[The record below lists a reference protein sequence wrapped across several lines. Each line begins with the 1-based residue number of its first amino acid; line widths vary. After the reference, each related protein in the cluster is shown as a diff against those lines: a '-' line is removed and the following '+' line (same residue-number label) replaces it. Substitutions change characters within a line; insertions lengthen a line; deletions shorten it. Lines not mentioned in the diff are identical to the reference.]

1 MSKMNEDFKNIQVK
15 IINDVEGDTN
25 KQINPVQDQEKNI
38 SKIQEKGIKMGEKI
52 SIINKKQPPQKKK
65 SKQDVEN

>member
-1 MSKMNEDFKNIQVK
+1 MTPPKGHKSSTNGLNNTEMSKMNEDFKNIQEK

-38 SKIQEKGIKMGEKI
+38 SKI
-52 SIINKKQPPQKKK
+52 
-65 SKQDVEN
+65 